1 MKDKPHKWGYKLF
14 VLYGDMGFVQIF
26 EIYSGQEN
34 DPKFRVDGEPDIGAS
49 GNVVIWISRDQNYRL
64 YFDRYYTSLDL
75 AAYLFSQGIQCV
87 GTIQRNRIPNCKFK
101 DEKN

>member
-49 GNVVIWISRDQNYRL
+49 GNVVI
-64 YFDRYYTSLDL
+64 
-75 AAYLFSQGIQCV
+75 
-87 GTIQRNRIPNCKFK
+87 
-101 DEKN
+101 